1 MHSALMCLQRSLRLQ
16 RTRFPPPVSW
26 LRSPSETRGRRGS
39 GALQTYV
46 WPDLWRPVITCA
58 AAHPLK
64 RSVAVSSASSARSGR
79 AARRSRFRLCFA
91 CRWDRATGR
100 MSRTLGTM
108 SPHPWR

>member
-1 MHSALMCLQRSLRLQ
+1 
-16 RTRFPPPVSW
+16 
-26 LRSPSETRGRRGS
+26 
-39 GALQTYV
+39 
-46 WPDLWRPVITCA
+46 
-58 AAHPLK
+58 
-64 RSVAVSSASSARSGR
+64 VAVSSASSARSGR